1 MGFFRKKQS
10 YLGIDIGTSAIKLTE
25 LESERSRPKLVT
37 YGFLEQETDL
47 LHGDIEEQKQKILP
61 ALKKIYKA
69 SQAQSDK
76 VVAAL
81 PSYAVFSSI
90 IQLPVMS
97 KKDLA
102 SAIRWEA
109 NKFVPIPLKEMVLDW
124 KILDEEMVSTEN
136 TPVETFEDSGGA
148 VDPTL
153 QPHSLPT
160 IVGKP
165 TKNIKILIT
174 AAPKNLVNKYVEIF
188 RTGGLQLVSLET
200 ESFALER
207 SLIGHDKSAIMV
219 SDIGA
224 SATNINVMMNS
235 IPIISRSIDLGGN
248 TITKTISNS
257 LNIDHVRAEQFK
269 RDIGLNTSKSG
280 TAGTQIPSRI
290 EFLINSIVNE
300 IRYVMNMYQGQ
311 HDKDIEKVILAGGSS
326 WLPNLTSFLSQT
338 LNLRVFIG
346 DPWARIVYPV
356 ELKPALNEI
365 GPSYA
370 VSVGLAMRE
379 IV

>member
-219 SDIGA
+219 IDIGA